1 MKMKKQILQEMEKL
15 KRFERVA
22 LNSVVVDDLNE
33 LEMKFIIEKIFEAND
48 MIVRL
53 ENVLKEMEEK

>member
-1 MKMKKQILQEMEKL
+1 MKKQILQEMEKL

>member
-1 MKMKKQILQEMEKL
+1 MKKQILQEMEKL

-53 ENVLKEMEEK
+53 QNVLKEMEEK

>member
-1 MKMKKQILQEMEKL
+1 MKKQILQEMEKL

-33 LEMKFIIEKIFEAND
+33 LEMKFIIEKVFESND

-53 ENVLKEMEEK
+53 QNVLKELEEE

>member
-1 MKMKKQILQEMEKL
+1 MAKL

-22 LNSVVVDDLNE
+22 LNSIVVDDLNE
-33 LEMKFIIEKIFEAND
+33 LEMKFIIEKVFESND

-53 ENVLKEMEEK
+53 QNVLKELEEK

>member
-53 ENVLKEMEEK
+53 QNVLKEMEEK

>member
-1 MKMKKQILQEMEKL
+1 MKKQILQEMEKL

-33 LEMKFIIEKIFEAND
+33 LEMKFIIEKVFEAND

-53 ENVLKEMEEK
+53 QNVLKEMEEK

>member
-1 MKMKKQILQEMEKL
+1 MKKQILEEMAKL

-22 LNSVVVDDLNE
+22 LNSIVVDDLNE
-33 LEMKFIIEKIFEAND
+33 LEMKFIIEKVFESND

-53 ENVLKEMEEK
+53 QNVLKELEEE

>member
-1 MKMKKQILQEMEKL
+1 MEKL

-53 ENVLKEMEEK
+53 QNVLKEMEEK

>member
-1 MKMKKQILQEMEKL
+1 MKKQILEEMAKL

-22 LNSVVVDDLNE
+22 LNSIVVDDLNE
-33 LEMKFIIEKIFEAND
+33 LEMKFIIEKVFESND

-53 ENVLKEMEEK
+53 QNVLKELEEK

>member
-1 MKMKKQILQEMEKL
+1 MKKQILEEMAKL

-22 LNSVVVDDLNE
+22 LNSIVVDDLNE
-33 LEMKFIIEKIFEAND
+33 LEMKFIIEKVFESND

-53 ENVLKEMEEK
+53 ENVLKELEEK

>member
-1 MKMKKQILQEMEKL
+1 MKKQILHELERL

-22 LNSVVVDDLNE
+22 LNSMVVDDLNE
-33 LEMKFIIEKIFEAND
+33 IEMKFIIEKIFESND

-53 ENVLKEMEEK
+53 QNVLKELEEK